1 LAINRVVFD
10 LSVVGATYFSV
21 VGTYLQI

>member
-1 LAINRVVFD
+1 LAINRVIFE

-21 VGTYLQI
+21 VGTYLRI